1 MYNNYRV
8 ADIRRCTMFSP
19 CEPPAPPP
27 FRARDAET
35 GRPAGRLTLAARWI
49 GARAGVPAVSACAR
63 VRMCAVRA
71 PSRCRSG
78 STNVNTVPRSPQ
90 TPLAPGRLPVV
101 LKVVFTR
108 VSWAAIE
115 GRPAGEARI
124 IIICVEKKII
134 RTHDRPTG
142 ATTFLASLFTA

>member
-1 MYNNYRV
+1 
-8 ADIRRCTMFSP
+8 MFSP
-19 CEPPAPPP
+19 CEPPTTPPPPPPP
-27 FRARDAET
+27 FRARDRPT
-35 GRPAGRLTLAARWI
+35 GRPAGRPAYAGWAVD
-49 GARAGVPAVSACAR
+49 GRAGWRTCGER
-63 VRMCAVRA
+63 VRASPYVCAVRA

-90 TPLAPGRLPVV
+90 TPLAPGRLPVA

-115 GRPAGEARI
+115 GRPAGETHIII
-124 IIICVEKKII
+124 IIICVEANNII